1 MEEKTKKITLW
12 KITKWT
18 LMLISILV
26 YALAFT
32 RIFVSCDSKISDDI
46 ILTAE
51 EKKDFDNL
59 DVDYPLFN
67 YQPLSW
73 TSEDGTVQIKNIH
86 YLDPIDEL
94 QLTLRYRIS
103 TYEKEKGVIP
113 FYCKVRVAE
122 EENETVYE
130 NMETHFESRYNYGF
144 IRICVDDIVIDDGEK
159 VTSKAQRVDEDGNVT
174 YETVTEIVG
183 GNKVYLDIYDEATD
197 ELLFTFSIAGKPL
210 EGIRMRRNKV
220 DTRIIE

>member
-32 RIFVSCDSKISDDI
+32 RIFVSCDANISDDI
-46 ILTAE
+46 ILTSQ
-51 EKKDFDNL
+51 EKRDFDNL
-59 DVDYPLFN
+59 DKDYPLYN

-73 TSEDGTVQIKNIH
+73 TSDDGTVQIKNIY
-86 YLDPIDEL
+86 YLEPIQEL

-103 TYEKEKGVIP
+103 TYEKEKGMIP
-113 FYCKVRVAE
+113 FYCKIRVTEGDE
-122 EENETVYE
+122 EITFENL
-130 NMETHFESRYNYGF
+130 ETHFESRYNYGY
-144 IRICVDDIVIDDGEK
+144 IRLCIDGIVIDDGKK
-159 VTSKAQRVDEDGNVT
+159 VTSKAQRVDDEGNVT

-183 GNKVYLDIYDEATD
+183 GNKVSLDIYDAGTD

-210 EGIRMRRNKV
+210 EGVRTRRNKV